1 MSGRWEVSINAPA
14 EVVRSVFFD
23 WAKYPEWSQG
33 LVRGVDRHPEAFGL
47 LYIGEVLVAHL
58 TGGIQTPVTITA
70 VSENRL
76 EWTGDA
82 YYVFSGEMTFE
93 IKRDDENPLR
103 TTFVMLEDF
112 RRLSWVMMKLP
123 AISHLMSSDY
133 MKFPVPLKNRCE
145 SLSRT

>member
-1 MSGRWEVSINAPA
+1 MSGHWEVSINAPA

-23 WAKYPEWSQG
+23 WAKYPEWAQG
-33 LVRGVDRHPEAFGL
+33 LVRGVDRNPEAFGP
-47 LYIGEVLVAHL
+47 LYVGEVLVAHL
-58 TGGIQTPVTITA
+58 TGGIRTPVTITT

-93 IKRDDENPLR
+93 IKPDDENPLR

-123 AISHLMSSDY
+123 VISNLMSADY
-133 MKFPVPLKNRCE
+133 MKFPVSLKSRCE
-145 SLSRT
+145 TLSRT